1 MTFKKSPDFNIDF
14 LCEINITVKSEK
26 YKVFVYQQCLSF
38 VVLYYLS
45 SYTFDL
51 GLYCAEIPCRVVFL
65 LKNEALYLLDHP
77 RRVFVIDSIQ
87 FEFFIRFKEV
97 QF

>member
-14 LCEINITVKSEK
+14 PCEINIPVKREK

-51 GLYCAEIPCRVVFL
+51 GLHCAEIPCRVVFL
-65 LKNEALYLLDHP
+65 LKNEALLLLDQP
-77 RRVFVIDSIQ
+77 RLVIL
-87 FEFFIRFKEV
+87 
-97 QF
+97 

>member
-14 LCEINITVKSEK
+14 LCEINLPVKRK
-26 YKVFVYQQCLSF
+26 KCIVFVYQQCLSF

-51 GLYCAEIPCRVVFL
+51 GLHCAEIPCRVVFL
-65 LKNEALYLLDHP
+65 LKNEAL
-77 RRVFVIDSIQ
+77 
-87 FEFFIRFKEV
+87 
-97 QF
+97 